1 MKLREIFDKLEKFQN
16 SLPHL
21 KSLTTKTE
29 ELDVTKDK
37 DKSEM
42 SEINT
47 LMNKV
52 KNMESDLDER
62 V

>member
-1 MKLREIFDKLEKFQN
+1 MKLREIFDKLEKNQN

-21 KSLTTKTE
+21 KSLITKVE
-29 ELDVTKDK
+29 EFEVTKDK
-37 DKSEM
+37 DKSNEV
-42 SEINT
+42 NT
-47 LMNKV
+47 LINKV